1 MTFYSQISR
10 LSAATLRRSSRV
22 ARHVCDVLSRAIGGS
37 AAERGSS
44 HASQPPPVR
53 GWQGWGSV
61 NSPCDSV
68 VSAATG
74 ARTAPLAAWRGAR
87 TTTICRDP
95 CGGRAS
101 RALHDTGAA
110 KSLDGEVRCCAV
122 DSLNSRFRASRR
134 QLLGFVTS
142 QVDANWPARSASGLL
157 VTRRVVSNGTRSALP
172 TMRIAAAGDA

>member
-1 MTFYSQISR
+1 MHHNR
-10 LSAATLRRSSRV
+10 LPSEAGKAGVLSTVPATLSSLQQLGPGLR
-22 ARHVCDVLSRAIGGS
+22 
-37 AAERGSS
+37 
-44 HASQPPPVR
+44 
-53 GWQGWGSV
+53 
-61 NSPCDSV
+61 
-68 VSAATG
+68 
-74 ARTAPLAAWRGAR
+74 PLLPGGAR

-157 VTRRVVSNGTRSALP
+157 VTRQVVSNGTRSALP